1 MAANVKAYSVLHKSK
16 KPLFLNLYYGYDV
29 DYYLTELD
37 EEKNRERERENCDV
51 NLSLTS
57 EKIVIVNLK

>member
-37 EEKNRERERENCDV
+37 EEEEEEKWRRAKAVV

-57 EKIVIVNLK
+57 ERKL

>member
-37 EEKNRERERENCDV
+37 EEK
-51 NLSLTS
+51 
-57 EKIVIVNLK
+57 